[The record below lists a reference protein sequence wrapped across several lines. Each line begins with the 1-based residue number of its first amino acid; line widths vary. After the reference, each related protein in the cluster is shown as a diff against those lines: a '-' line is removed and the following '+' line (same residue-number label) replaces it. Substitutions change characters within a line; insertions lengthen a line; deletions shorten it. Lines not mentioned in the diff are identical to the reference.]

1 MEFTSECE
9 ADNQIPFLDVLLK
22 RRQDGTLQRSV
33 YHKPT
38 SSGQYLHFESSSPIE
53 HKRALVKT
61 LFHRA
66 RRICTSDTI
75 DQTEENIKKDLASNS
90 YPAEFIA
97 YHSRVRPKA
106 PATYDVARKPVYI
119 TLPFKGDTI
128 NMMIRKRLNATIQ
141 RTYPAARLRLLNRSR
156 KIGPLNTK
164 IKKSIFAES
173 KCIYRFECTCG
184 CKYIGRTDRKLENRV
199 KEHVPPWLLKNR
211 PGKPKTAICKHLMS
225 THHHEN
231 VIDFCSQTF
240 SIACRQRTF
249 KFLKLAEACLIRRYQ
264 PDLCAQKEYVETL
277 GLPWG

>member
-1 MEFTSECE
+1 MINQLPFYCRYVDDILVFTESFHDTDDIMDFFNKAHPNIKFTSECG

-173 KCIYRFECTCG
+173 KCIYRLNALLDASTSGVRIVSLKIE
-184 CKYIGRTDRKLENRV
+184 
-199 KEHVPPWLLKNR
+199 LKNMSHLGCWKIDR
-211 PGKPKTAICKHLMS
+211 VSPKPPYVNTWWALIITRML
-225 THHHEN
+225 
-231 VIDFCSQTF
+231 
-240 SIACRQRTF
+240 SIFAV
-249 KFLKLAEACLIRRYQ
+249 KLSA
-264 PDLCAQKEYVETL
+264 
-277 GLPWG
+277 